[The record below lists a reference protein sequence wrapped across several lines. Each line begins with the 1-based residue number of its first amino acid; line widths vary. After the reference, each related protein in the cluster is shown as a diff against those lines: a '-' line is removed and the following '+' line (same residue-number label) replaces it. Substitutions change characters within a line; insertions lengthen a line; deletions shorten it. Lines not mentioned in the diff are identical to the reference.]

1 MIEELSKICKC
12 LSEVNMKKYNTY
24 RLVNHAKI
32 MVFPNN
38 VEELKEVVNII
49 NKNKSK
55 SFVIGNGSN
64 IILPEYYDGVIIN
77 LSNFNKY
84 EIKDDILT
92 VESGVMLNKLATVV
106 SNMGYAG
113 LDFATG
119 IPGTIGGSINGN
131 AGSFGSSI
139 SEVLID
145 ATIFDGK
152 KVIVLENKDFKFDY
166 RYSILK
172 DKKNY
177 MVLSARIRL
186 TKADVEELKEVI
198 LERTNKRIASQ
209 DLSHPSNGSVF
220 RNPEGLAAGKL
231 IDDLGLKGY
240 SVGDAMV
247 SYKHANFII
256 NNGHATT
263 ENIIDLIDKIKKDV
277 KDHYDI
283 DLHLEQE
290 IIE

>member
-1 MIEELSKICKC
+1 MMEELSKICKC

-92 VESGVMLNKLATVV
+92 VESGVMLNKLATLV

-177 MVLSARIRL
+177 IVLSARFRL
-186 TKADVEELKEVI
+186 TKVDVEELKEVI